1 MKTVDDIMAK
11 GNAVSSV
18 SGDTCVRELLE
29 IMDHKQLGAV
39 CVIDDGVLEGI
50 ITDGDFRR
58 LILNTQDT
66 LPTLFMKLAG
76 HIMIRDPKTV
86 VSGTSI
92 DDCLDL
98 LMRHRFW
105 VVPVVDKANRLLGM
119 VHMQDLIHAKLANN
133 D

>member
-11 GNAVSSV
+11 GNAMSAVK
-18 SGDTCVRELLE
+18 GDTCVRELLE

-39 CVIDDGVLEGI
+39 CVTDNGVLKGI

-58 LILNTQDT
+58 LILSTQDT

-86 VSGTSI
+86 VSGSSI

-105 VVPVVDKANRLLGM
+105 VVPVVDQANRLVGM
-119 VHMQDLIHAKLANN
+119 VHMHDLIHTKLARN